1 MTPRR
6 SSVSSL
12 RWSVLAPLCG
22 LLLGILLGLG
32 LFALRRTER
41 AQGTEGTGPELAA
54 TTHEGAGHAAAIV
67 GARGSQ
73 ESSQSRPVEQLP
85 VPPCWEGLLDLDE
98 HASLASLKQALISA
112 VGSGDPLLLTYLE
125 QRLSEVIGGDAASA
139 LAVLGWARE
148 SGPPLS
154 NHLLTAIK
162 STAAVQQG
170 AVAEQL
176 VALGSDGKQSL
187 ELRRAAL
194 DALESQR
201 SLGPAMLDR
210 LKGVA
215 MDEHS
220 DEAAWAATRTIGR
233 VMTEEAQHGGATSSY
248 MKELLDI
255 GQHSSEAAVRSLA
268 LEMPSYGNIPVERSA
283 LPALGRILMRDP
295 DRAVREMAAFRLGLS
310 RDADQ
315 SLSLLSSSFEGERDL
330 CVRWAIFR
338 FAVRAAGA
346 KALPL
351 LDKLSTVEPRLRPDY
366 EDFRA
371 IYARGTTDFA
381 RVWLEKPER
390 IRCEDEES

>member
-6 SSVSSL
+6 SSISSL
-12 RWSVLAPLCG
+12 RGSVLAPLCG

-32 LFALRRTER
+32 LYALRRTER
-41 AQGTEGTGPELAA
+41 AHRAEGAGPEL
-54 TTHEGAGHAAAIV
+54 TAGTPQAAAHTSATA
-67 GARGSQ
+67 GAAGSAT
-73 ESSQSRPVEQLP
+73 SSESRPVEQLP
-85 VPPCWEGLLDLDE
+85 VPPCWEGLFELDE
-98 HASLASLKQALISA
+98 HASLASLKQALIAA
-112 VGSGDPLLLTYLE
+112 VGSGDPLLLSYLE
-125 QRLSEVIGGDAASA
+125 QRLAEVIGGDATSA
-139 LAVLGWARE
+139 LAVIGWARE

-154 NHLLTAIK
+154 SHLLAAVK
-162 STAAVQQG
+162 GAAAVQQG

-176 VALGSDGKQSL
+176 AALGADGKQSP

-194 DALESQR
+194 EALESQR
-201 SLGPAMLDR
+201 SLGPALLGR

-220 DEAAWAATRTIGR
+220 DEAAWTATRTIGR
-233 VMTEEAQHGGATSSY
+233 VMTEEAQRGGATASY

-255 GQHSSEAAVRSLA
+255 GQHSSEAGVRSLA

-283 LPALGRILMRDP
+283 LPALGQILSRDP

-390 IRCEDEES
+390 IHCEDEES

>member
-6 SSVSSL
+6 SSLSSL
-12 RWSVLAPLCG
+12 RGSVLAPLCG

-32 LFALRRTER
+32 IFALRRAER
-41 AQGTEGTGPELAA
+41 AQKAEGAGPELAA
-54 TTHEGAGHAAAIV
+54 TTPEGAGRTTATV
-67 GARGSQ
+67 GTAGNQ
-73 ESSQSRPVEQLP
+73 TSSESRPVEQLP
-85 VPPCWEGLLDLDE
+85 APPCWEGLLELDE
-98 HASLASLKQALISA
+98 HASLASLKQALIAA

-125 QRLSEVIGGDAASA
+125 QRLTEVIGADATSA
-139 LAVLGWARE
+139 LAVIGWARE

-154 NHLLTAIK
+154 NHLLASVK
-162 STAAVQQG
+162 GAAAVQQG

-176 VALGSDGKQSL
+176 ATLGADGKQSL

-194 DALESQR
+194 EALESQR
-201 SLGPAMLDR
+201 SLGPSMLSR

-220 DEAAWAATRTIGR
+220 DEAAWTATRTIGR

-283 LPALGRILMRDP
+283 LPALGKILSRDP

-315 SLSLLSSSFEGERDL
+315 SLSLLSSSFDGEKDL

-351 LDKLSTVEPRLRPDY
+351 LDKLSTIEPRLRPDY

-390 IRCEDEES
+390 IHCEDEES

>member
-6 SSVSSL
+6 SAISSL
-12 RWSVLAPLCG
+12 RGPLLAPLLG
-22 LLLGILLGLG
+22 LLLGLLLGAG
-32 LFALRRTER
+32 LFALRRAKRADR
-41 AQGTEGTGPELAA
+41 AQGSGPELATA
-54 TTHEGAGHAAAIV
+54 TPQGTDHATSTS
-67 GARGSQ
+67 GARGNR
-73 ESSQSRPVEQLP
+73 ESSPSRPAEQLP

-98 HASLASLKQALISA
+98 HASLASLKQALLSA

-125 QRLSEVIGGDAASA
+125 QRLAEVIGADASSA
-139 LAVLGWARE
+139 LAVIGWARE

-154 NHLLTAIK
+154 THLLSAVK
-162 STAAVQQG
+162 SAAAVQQG
-170 AVAEQL
+170 GVAEQL
-176 VALGSDGKQSL
+176 AALGADGKQSL
-187 ELRRAAL
+187 DLRRAAL
-194 DALESQR
+194 EALESQR

-220 DEAAWAATRTIGR
+220 DEAAWTATRTIGR
-233 VMTEEAQHGGATSSY
+233 VMTQEAQHGGATSPY

-283 LPALGRILMRDP
+283 LPALGQILSRDP
-295 DRAVREMAAFRLGLS
+295 DRSVREMAAFRLGLS

-346 KALPL
+346 RALPL
-351 LDKLSTVEPRLRPDY
+351 LDKLSTIEPRLRPDY

-390 IRCEDEES
+390 IHCEDEES